1 MRKNN
6 SDFFNLNV
14 MYVYRIL
21 WQASVC
27 DGQAA
32 CYILALLET
41 MIEFFFVLTAMAG
54 KDRTL
59 KR

>member
-1 MRKNN
+1 
-6 SDFFNLNV
+6 